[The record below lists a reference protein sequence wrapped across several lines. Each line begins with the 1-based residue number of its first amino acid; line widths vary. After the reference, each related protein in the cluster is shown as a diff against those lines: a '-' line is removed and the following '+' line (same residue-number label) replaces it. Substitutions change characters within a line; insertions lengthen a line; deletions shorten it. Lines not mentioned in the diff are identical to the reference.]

1 MENGNSKVEEFR
13 RRMNELE
20 RAKRDA
26 DKLRQEAIAELLHKR
41 KELNRELRQLG
52 YEGDAG
58 DHSRDDGSPTPLP
71 ASLFDTSGANGP
83 KRKRMKSTREASDR
97 TCPICEVAGH
107 DLRAHRG
114 QAVKR
119 PFTAQ
124 ERAARGL

>member
-26 DKLRQEAIAELLHKR
+26 DKLRQEAISELLQRR
-41 KELNRELRQLG
+41 KEINRELRQLG
-52 YEGDAG
+52 YEGDVGEHGREEGA
-58 DHSRDDGSPTPLP
+58 PAPLP
-71 ASLFDTSGANGP
+71 ASLFDTGSNGP
-83 KRKRMKSTREASDR
+83 RRKRLKSTRDKAERS
-97 TCPICEVAGH
+97 CPICEVAGH

-114 QAVKR
+114 QEVKR
-119 PFTAQ
+119 PFTTQ